1 MKSILPYLAY
11 TAAQNVE
18 LMRLYGLPY
27 PEPEPF
33 GALPDYPLPMMGDQY
48 APDYA
53 MYLEEPL
60 PPSDFFETMEQQFLM
75 PYLLDDEIYDMASL
89 PDVIDESLAPWNINE
104 DEDNEESSDDEEDE
118 EPAPRKRK
126 LKTPQPAK
134 KAKQTITRKSLKN
147 KAAAEADEEEEIG
160 ALVPK
165 KANPTLKKAA
175 QGAQNRLKSTVG
187 GLEKKEKVLMKKA

>member
-11 TAAQNVE
+11 TASQNVE

-33 GALPDYPLPMMGDQY
+33 GALPDYPLPMLGDQY

-60 PPSDFFETMEQQFLM
+60 PPADFFETMEQQFMM
-75 PYLLDDEIYDMASL
+75 PYLLDDEIFDMASL
-89 PDVIDESLAPWNINE
+89 PDATLRIDGSLAPWDDEE
-104 DEDNEESSDDEEDE
+104 DEDSEESSDDEEDE

-126 LKTPQPAK
+126 LKVPQPAK
-134 KAKQTITRKSLKN
+134 KAKQAITRKSLKS
-147 KAAAEADEEEEIG
+147 KAAAEDDAEEEEVG
-160 ALVPK
+160 ALVPTK

-175 QGAQNRLKSTVG
+175 QSAQNRLKSTIG
-187 GLEKKEKVLMKKA
+187 GL